1 MTNTVN
7 HPDQT
12 GLTDHSLDNCR
23 MLVLS
28 AHEVHR
34 QTAGWTV
41 RRAAAHHWEL
51 SLWSMFS
58 AHSGVKSEINQCKL
72 PGEVP
77 TYLEIKKHASK
88 EFMSHEEITAEI
100 IKYFVMNDS

>member
-1 MTNTVN
+1 
-7 HPDQT
+7 
-12 GLTDHSLDNCR
+12 
-23 MLVLS
+23 
-28 AHEVHR
+28 
-34 QTAGWTV
+34 
-41 RRAAAHHWEL
+41 
-51 SLWSMFS
+51 MFS